1 VLDSW
6 STQDGVVNGAR
17 KAEIKSHFPV
27 IAPATGRHWGFAQ
40 PSKSSL
46 CEALIKC
53 KRTHTYTPSLK
64 YIDMDEYIYI
74 QSVLRLF

>member
-1 VLDSW
+1 MSAQL

-27 IAPATGRHWGFAQ
+27 IAAPASPAPPAAATGGHQGVEVIR
-40 PSKSSL
+40 

-53 KRTHTYTPSLK
+53 KPKHTHTVGGGGGKERT
-64 YIDMDEYIYI
+64 
-74 QSVLRLF
+74 Q

>member
-27 IAPATGRHWGFAQ
+27 IAPATGRHWGFTQ

-53 KRTHTYTPSLK
+53 KRTRTYTPSLK
-64 YIDMDEYIYI
+64 YIYKDVCMHI
-74 QSVLRLF
+74 QLVFKLF

>member
-1 VLDSW
+1 MSAQL

-27 IAPATGRHWGFAQ
+27 IAAPASAPPAAATGGHQGVEVIR
-40 PSKSSL
+40 

-53 KRTHTYTPSLK
+53 KPKHTHRRRGGGKERT
-64 YIDMDEYIYI
+64 
-74 QSVLRLF
+74 Q